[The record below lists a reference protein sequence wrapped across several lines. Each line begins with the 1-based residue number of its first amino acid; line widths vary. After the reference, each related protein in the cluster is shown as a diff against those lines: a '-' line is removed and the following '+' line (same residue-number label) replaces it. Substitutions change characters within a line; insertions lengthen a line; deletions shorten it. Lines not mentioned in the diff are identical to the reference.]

1 MAKYIQPP
9 NQYLMS
15 ALVQARANKSTRRQ
29 NIAQS
34 IAQAVNTLAE
44 QKANKV
50 RQQTVSLLQ
59 QQANDFKKAQFVSDI
74 RKDFDILPPGSED
87 GQEVPQEFVEAKIF
101 QPGVRLRRKEK
112 PTEMIDLTPDEQEK
126 FSIDKSEISI
136 NEYRERNK
144 KIASENREKRLSRYT
159 KMTRDAGFKSLND
172 KVQAFIKEPY
182 LLTTGTETE
191 QKNRKEIIKS
201 WYNAMKEKGYTI
213 KQYEDTMKDVIPVEN
228 KGFFKTAWESI
239 KSMLPDSVEVKEP
252 EEKKAIKKKPVE
264 KKKQGNED
272 PMGLEL

>member
-1 MAKYIQPP
+1 
-9 NQYLMS
+9 MS

-272 PMGLEL
+272 PMDLGL